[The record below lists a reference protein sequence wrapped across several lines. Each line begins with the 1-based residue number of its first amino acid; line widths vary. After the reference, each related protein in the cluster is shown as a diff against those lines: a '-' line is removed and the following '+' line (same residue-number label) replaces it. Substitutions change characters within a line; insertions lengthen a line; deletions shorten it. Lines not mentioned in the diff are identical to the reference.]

1 MIQAKR
7 QMAVSRLIGQI
18 ENGDVVALDLQ
29 DEIRFIFQE
38 HLSHNHSSRKCQICN
53 TPLVGRQ
60 EFFCFGHWD
69 YVIVDLPLNQ
79 PYAELLKGLAL
90 WLRNNLMDP
99 GIVYSQHHW
108 KVIISG
114 HSRCEVCDRSSAIV
128 EQLVNHNG
136 SVLKKHIV
144 CHDHASFQLVE

>member
-29 DEIRFIFQE
+29 DEIRFVFQE
-38 HLSHNHSSRKCQICN
+38 HLSHNHSRTCQICN

-79 PYAELLKGLAL
+79 PYAELLKGFAL
-90 WLRNNLMDP
+90 WLRNNLMDSE
-99 GIVYSQHHW
+99 IVYSQHHW
-108 KVIISG
+108 KVVING